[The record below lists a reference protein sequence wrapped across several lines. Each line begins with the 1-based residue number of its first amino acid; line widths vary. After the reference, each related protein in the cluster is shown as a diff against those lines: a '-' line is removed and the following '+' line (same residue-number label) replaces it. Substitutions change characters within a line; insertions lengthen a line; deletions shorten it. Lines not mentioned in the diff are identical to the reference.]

1 MKSKLLVF
9 TLAALLLTSV
19 ISLPQASATNIARSI
34 CEYVAADDKRR
45 MRSFL
50 RTNRLK
56 IRNIFSDI
64 KCNGSNLLVF
74 AAKQGSIETGTLMI
88 SKLPKGV
95 VEENLALIQSGPQP
109 LIDKANE
116 RVGG

>member
-1 MKSKLLVF
+1 MKNKLLVP
-9 TLAALLLTSV
+9 TLSALLLTSV
-19 ISLPQASATNIARSI
+19 ISVPQASATNIARSI

-50 RTNRLK
+50 RTNQLK
-56 IRNIFSDI
+56 IRSIFSDI

-74 AAKQGSIETGTLMI
+74 AAAQGSIETGTLMI
-88 SKLPKGV
+88 SKLPKRV
-95 VEENLALIQSGPQP
+95 VQKNLELIQSGPQP

-116 RVGG
+116 RISG